1 MLKKGEKMEA
11 KAWAFTFLGNEYSVK
26 IPFFQRGY
34 VWEKKN
40 WEDLLE
46 DLFNFNKTHFLGS
59 LILKQQRT
67 GTGET
72 KEVLVIDGQQRLTTL
87 TILLKVIYDQF
98 DDELKENSKDALTKY
113 MFFKK
118 SQLDKNYQIKINH
131 SRSDSLYFEKVIGSV
146 QEKIVS
152 KISDKEYAEINEES
166 NKILQCYKYFYI
178 ELLKRTNEQKKELF
192 ENLLNTENRII
203 VLIDLMDNDNEQAIF
218 DTINSAGVRLS
229 STDIVK
235 NALFQKAIE
244 LTGTDEAVNLY
255 NTYWDSVFG
264 NDDDSIT
271 FWNTQKSTG
280 RLMRDNSEI
289 LLQSIAVIKGIFDPD
304 KHILSELSDLYKKT
318 FSLLDKDSIISFIK
332 EISEYAKIYLEKFS
346 EYENTK
352 QYSYDNVLVRLLH
365 IMDNL
370 ELSTF
375 HPLIL
380 FLVKKYDDVFELN
393 KRLKALESYVVKQ
406 MLSHG
411 ETKNYNKMCKD
422 FIANE
427 AELYNKASAITDA
440 EVLAGLE
447 QIANKNATIIL
458 FWIELYRRFNDVKQS
473 IKNLAYAYS
482 LEHIMPQK
490 WEEYWSKVPYYDEN
504 GTVITIPETGKA
516 NRNNKIC
523 SLGNMTLLNHRL
535 NTSLRNYLFEK
546 KIEGDKIGRVKKGM
560 KDYSDLSVT
569 KEIWTDYD
577 NGNKDWD
584 ERNINKRTKLLGNE
598 ILEIWK
604 IV

>member
-1 MLKKGEKMEA
+1 MEA
-11 KAWAFTFLGNEYSVK
+11 RAWAFTFLGNEQSIK

-34 VWEKKN
+34 VWNSTN
-40 WEDLLE
+40 WADLLE

-59 LILKQQRT
+59 LILKQQRVKS
-67 GTGET
+67 GEP

-118 SQLDKNYQIKINH
+118 SELNKNYQIKINH
-131 SRSDSLYFEKVIGSV
+131 SRIDSRYFEKVIGSV
-146 QEKIVS
+146 QDKIVS
-152 KISDKEYAEINEES
+152 KIPDIEYEEINEKS
-166 NKILQCYKYFYI
+166 NQILQCYKYFYM
-178 ELLKRTNEQKKELF
+178 ELLKRTNEEKVKLF

-203 VLIDLMDNDNEQAIF
+203 VLIDLMDDDNEQAIF

-229 STDIVK
+229 GTDIVK
-235 NALFQKAIE
+235 NALFQRAIE
-244 LTGTDEAVNLY
+244 LMGIDEAVDLY
-255 NTYWDSVFG
+255 NTHWNSIFG
-264 NDDDSIT
+264 SDEEAVA

-289 LLQSIAVIKGIFDPD
+289 LLQSIAVIKEIFDPD
-304 KHILSELSDLYKKT
+304 KHTLSQLSELYKGK
-318 FSLLDKDSIISFIK
+318 FSSLDKDGIISFIK

-346 EYENTK
+346 EYENIK
-352 QYSYDNVLVRLLH
+352 QYSYDNALVRLLH
-365 IMDNL
+365 ILDNL

-380 FLVKKYDDVFELN
+380 FLVKKYDDISELDT
-393 KRLKALESYVVKQ
+393 RLKALESYVVKQ
-406 MLSHG
+406 MLSHS
-411 ETKNYNKMCKD
+411 ETKNYNKTCKD

-427 AELYNKASAITDA
+427 SEIFNKANIITDA
-440 EVLAGLE
+440 EILAGLE
-447 QIANKNATIIL
+447 RIANKNATIIL
-458 FWIELYRRFNDVKQS
+458 FWIELYRRFYDVKQS
-473 IKNLAYAYS
+473 VKNLPYAYS

-490 WEEYWSKVPYYDEN
+490 WEEYWSTVPYYDEN
-504 GTVITIPETGKA
+504 GTIIAITETGKV
-516 NRNNKIC
+516 NRYNKVY

-535 NTSLRNYLFEK
+535 NTSLRNYPFEQ
-546 KIEGDKIGRVKKGM
+546 KIDGDTKRKKGM

-569 KEIWTDYD
+569 KEILTDYN